1 MTAPGP
7 VLVTGGAGYV
17 GSHAVLAFRE
27 AGYPVV
33 VLDDLSTGVRA
44 ALPPR
49 TAFVEGDAGDRATA
63 AGVLGRYGIE
73 TVAHLAGSSS
83 VPDSLARPLDC
94 WRNNMAACAG
104 LIGACVE
111 AGVRR
116 FLFASSAA
124 VYGAPAAMPV
134 REDAAPAPLHPY
146 GRSKLAAEW
155 MLADVAARSGMGFA
169 ALRYFNVA
177 GADPRVR
184 AGQPRGA
191 AHLFKAACEAAVGTC
206 GGVTVFGTDHDTP
219 DGTCVRDYLH
229 AADLADLHVAVLRA
243 LEDGHPGG
251 AFNCGSGRGVSVRE
265 AVAAVRRA
273 AGTAFPVRDGPRRP
287 GDPPVLVAD
296 PARLGREFGWSP
308 RHDLDA
314 IARTALAWERALR
327 ARGGGADRSAG
338 RVMRGDERG

>member
-83 VPDSLARPLDC
+83 VP
-94 WRNNMAACAG
+94 
-104 LIGACVE
+104 
-111 AGVRR
+111 
-116 FLFASSAA
+116 
-124 VYGAPAAMPV
+124 
-134 REDAAPAPLHPY
+134 APLHPY

-191 AHLFKAACEAAVGTC
+191 AHLFKAACEAAVGTR